1 MKPHGLRKSLWIA
14 NFVLAGVVVAMGA
27 WFLSEVRPAAAR
39 VADRPLNARA
49 PEFEQLCKA
58 HERRRISGL
67 QWRPTA
73 PVGEAEFHKYVLRDD
88 YAKMVPTHWIFSGP
102 LPSGR
107 YQADTPTPDA
117 PDGPAGLES
126 LGKVIAIY
134 YAPPGDS
141 LVVFDFHAS
150 ERNRAFGIGEF
161 IRADAQAP
169 ERFKLVKVVNVEER
183 CYDLYYSVHGDDAAK
198 PLREGI
204 LRIGKPGRESR
215 TSYLYPVEDDDE
227 PASAAAAPKRARSE
241 FAPTVRRHAT
251 RKNTYEVL
259 LDEPTYDVLRGQA
272 ASRVA
277 GSIKTETAVDTETG
291 RPYGLRIAGIQPG
304 SPVSA
309 FQIKKGDVLISLNG
323 RPVLSRSD
331 ALNILETLG
340 EDPIVTVVLERH
352 GKLVTYL
359 VDSRDPRERRKAA
372 GLETLK

>member
-1 MKPHGLRKSLWIA
+1 MKPHGLRKSLRIA
-14 NFVLAGVVVAMGA
+14 NFVLAGAVVARGA
-27 WFLSEVRPAAAR
+27 WFLSDVRPAAAR
-39 VADRPLNARA
+39 IAGRPKSVRA
-49 PEFEQLCKA
+49 PEFEQLRKE
-58 HERRRISGL
+58 HERGRISGL

-73 PVGEAEFHKYVLRDD
+73 PVGEADFRKYVQRDD
-88 YAKMVPTHWIFSGP
+88 YAKMVPTHWVFSGP

-107 YQADTPTPDA
+107 YRADTPTPDT

-134 YAPPGDS
+134 YAQPGET
-141 LVVFDFHAS
+141 LILFDFHES
-150 ERNRAFGIGEF
+150 ERNRTFGIGEF

-169 ERFKLVKVVNVEER
+169 KQFKLTKVVYLEER
-183 CYDLYYSVHGDDAAK
+183 CYDLYYSVHGEDATT

-204 LRIGKPGRESR
+204 LHIGKPDRETHS
-215 TSYLYPVEDDDE
+215 SFLGPVEDDDE
-227 PASAAAAPKRARSE
+227 PASAPDTPKRARTE
-241 FAPTVRRHAT
+241 FTPTVRRHPT

-259 LDEPTYDVLRGQA
+259 LDERTYDGLRGQA
-272 ASRVA
+272 ASRIA

-291 RPYGLRIAGIQPG
+291 RAYGLRIAGIAPG

-331 ALNILETLG
+331 ALNILDTLG

-359 VDSRDPRERRKAA
+359 DDTRDPRERRKAV
-372 GLETLK
+372 GLKLPK

>member
-39 VADRPLNARA
+39 AADRPMDVRA
-49 PEFEQLCKA
+49 PDVEQFRKE
-58 HERRRISGL
+58 HERERISGL

-73 PVGEAEFHKYVLRDD
+73 PVGEADFRKYVQRDD
-88 YAKMVPTHWIFSGP
+88 YARMVPTHWVFSGP

-107 YQADTPTPDA
+107 YRADTPTPDT

-134 YAPPGDS
+134 YAQPEET
-141 LVVFDFHAS
+141 LILFDFHES
-150 ERNRAFGIGEF
+150 ERNRTFGIGEF
-161 IRADAQAP
+161 IRPGAQAP
-169 ERFKLVKVVNVEER
+169 KQFKLTKVVHLEAR
-183 CYDLYYSVHGDDAAK
+183 CYDLYYSVHGEDAAT
-198 PLREGI
+198 PLREDI
-204 LRIGKPGRESR
+204 LHVGKPDREMRS
-215 TSYLYPVEDDDE
+215 SFLGPVDDDDE
-227 PASAAAAPKRARSE
+227 PASAPEAPKRARSE
-241 FAPTVRRHAT
+241 FTATVTRHAT
-251 RKNTYEVL
+251 RKNTYEVR
-259 LDEPTYDVLRGQA
+259 LDERTYDRLRGKA
-272 ASRVA
+272 ASRIA

-291 RPYGLRIAGIQPG
+291 RAYGLRIAGIAPD

-323 RPVLSRSD
+323 RSVLSRSD

-340 EDPIVTVVLERH
+340 DDPIVTVVLERH